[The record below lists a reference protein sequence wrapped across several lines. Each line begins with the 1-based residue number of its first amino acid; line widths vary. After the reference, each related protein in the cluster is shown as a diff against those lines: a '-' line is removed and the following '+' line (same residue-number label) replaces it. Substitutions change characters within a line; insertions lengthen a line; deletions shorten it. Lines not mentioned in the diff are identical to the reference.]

1 MAPGSD
7 AVPGDGHLPPGSQ
20 PAESVGVAEI
30 VMTILEARDTM
41 PWATAASI
49 SRERRHDLLHVRVT
63 LLEGPPAASAGRPA
77 GRGEVVAA
85 FTVRR
90 LDEDLAVAF
99 GEKDVIVLK

>member
-7 AVPGDGHLPPGSQ
+7 AMPGDGPPPGTQ
-20 PAESVGVAEI
+20 PAESLGVAEV
-30 VMTILEARDTM
+30 VMIILEARKTM

-63 LLEGPPAASAGRPA
+63 LLENSPASSAGRA
-77 GRGEVVAA
+77 DGHGEVVAA

-99 GEKDVIVLK
+99 GEKDVIILK